1 MQLCDVRK
9 TIFVLSPLA
18 FTLCTKALTEGKMNF
33 ERTECLKEVELHSTF
48 INTSVKVKEQE

>member
-1 MQLCDVRK
+1 MYEGK
-9 TIFVLSPLA
+9 MTFG
-18 FTLCTKALTEGKMNF
+18 KMTEGKMTF